1 MTYSLPNREFSVVV
15 PEPSEEVKKILE
27 EGPKL
32 GPNGELLGADGKPL
46 LGPNGELLGIFRTM
60 KFRTFKSRSII
71 FRTIKF

>member
-32 GPNGELLGADGKPL
+32 GPNGELLGPDGKPL
-46 LGPNGELLGIFRTM
+46 LGPNGELLGILFVPKTS
-60 KFRTFKSRSII
+60 KQNI
-71 FRTIKF
+71 